1 MTGPRIKRL
10 TRAPLAL
17 RLAHNAR
24 NPSFGI
30 GVRALSLRYVDV
42 VNIKIRDF
50 SGRLPVELW
59 RNVFKHACVDGGQTG
74 CALSLVS
81 RRIRKLSAGIRL
93 QSVCVIDL
101 DRLRSLLHILE
112 RLPEDERH
120 VRFLF
125 IARHQLQQ
133 GTHERRRPRRPESPR
148 TRKEREESEKQQQ
161 DIVQNWRAIYLR
173 VLALIAPHVEA
184 LAIHIPH
191 ELLNAASPTEIHFP
205 VLRKLV
211 IGSMDNAGQLSSLRM
226 PLLRHLHV
234 FGYATRHLVDGILG
248 IQDLEHVR
256 FSGLQAVETFTDS
269 LSESPARP
277 SQGSAA
283 GQSAKLVVAPEIPYL
298 GFCGNSYWDWH
309 REHKRNRKSLWQHK
323 DRSHFGS
330 IVILEPTSS
339 VYDLDLAIKD
349 WRDVIENG
357 GEGAWGTVGVLPAV
371 SSRRLGFPNSS
382 DSDSD

>member
-1 MTGPRIKRL
+1 
-10 TRAPLAL
+10 
-17 RLAHNAR
+17 
-24 NPSFGI
+24 
-30 GVRALSLRYVDV
+30 VRALSLRYVDV
-42 VNIKIRDF
+42 VNKEIRDF
-50 SGRLPVELW
+50 FGRLPVELW
-59 RNVFKHACVDGGQTG
+59 RDVFKYACVDGGRTG

-101 DRLRSLLHILE
+101 DRLTSLLHILE

-133 GTHERRRPRRPESPR
+133 ETHERRRWRPESPR
-148 TRKEREESEKQQQ
+148 ARQEREEFEKQQQ

-173 VLALIAPHVEA
+173 VLAWIAPHVEA

-205 VLRKLV
+205 VLRNLV
-211 IGSMDNAGQLSSLRM
+211 IGSMDDADQLSSLRM
-226 PLLRHLHV
+226 PLLRRLHV
-234 FGYATRHLVDGILG
+234 IGYATRSLVDGILG

-256 FSGLQAVETFTDS
+256 FSGRQAVETFTDS

-283 GQSAKLVVAPEIPYL
+283 GQSAKLVVAPEIPHL

-330 IVILEPTSS
+330 IIILEPTSS

-349 WRDVIENG
+349 WRDVVENG

-371 SSRRLGFPNSS
+371 SSRRLRFPDSP
-382 DSDSD
+382 DSDSDYYD